1 MEKREK
7 RTDRD
12 KTVIGV
18 KIAAVVVLLVI
29 AILSGTKIAG
39 IVSSPDT
46 YSKMITSLDA
56 KTDQVKSLVTSA
68 TAASTA
74 ITAMPDD
81 VGTPVADKIADMCKY
96 FIVVLSALFLEKILL
111 TTSGYMV
118 FRWVVPFICILLI
131 LAVFVKKTRWKY
143 ICRRIALRLFLFGV
157 VFWTV
162 TPISVK
168 LATIIENSHAVSIDE
183 SVDNIRESVSSVVK
197 LTDAENEAADS
208 TDATK
213 DEENDDK
220 GLLDTIISTATDL
233 ADNITASFSNSMETL
248 EKCLGELINAF
259 AILIVTTCLL
269 PVIMLIILILVGKWV
284 LAGVDPVWKREE
296 KRNEH

>member
-1 MEKREK
+1 MDREK
-7 RTDRD
+7 NIT
-12 KTVIGV
+12 GM
-18 KIAAVVVLLVI
+18 KIAAIVILIVI
-29 AILSGTKIAG
+29 AVLSCTKIAG
-39 IVSSPDT
+39 TVSSPDT
-46 YSKMITSLDA
+46 YSKMIASLDT

-118 FRWVVPFICILLI
+118 FRWVVPVICMLLI
-131 LAVFVKKTRWKY
+131 LTIFMKKTRSKY

-162 TPISVK
+162 TPVSVK

-183 SVDNIRESVSSVVK
+183 SVENIRESVNSVVK
-197 LTDAENEAADS
+197 LTDSEDES
-208 TDATK
+208 TDGTDSEDAK
-213 DEENDDK
+213 EEDDK

-233 ADNITASFSNSMETL
+233 ADNIAASFSNSMETL
-248 EKCLGELINAF
+248 ERCLGELINAF

-269 PVIMLIILILVGKWV
+269 PIIILIIMILIGKWI
-284 LAGVDPVWKREE
+284 LAGVDPVWKREG
-296 KRNEH
+296 KRGI